1 MYIKVI
7 FVKGLYLLVLIY
19 YNLIFEVILI
29 IIRFRMNLRTNK
41 LHKGVLSMLD
51 PRIKELAT
59 NLINYSVEL
68 KKGEKILIEVF
79 GAENPLARQLVKEAY
94 EIGALPF
101 IEVNDELLNREL
113 LIKASAEQLEAQAR
127 YHKMRM
133 EEMDAYIAIRSA
145 ENITQNSDVP
155 SENMQL
161 YMEKFIKPIHG
172 EIRVPNTKWCVLR
185 YPNHSMAQSASMSTE
200 AFEDF
205 YFDVC
210 TLDYAK
216 MSEAM
221 DNLVELM
228 EQTDKVKI
236 VGEGTDLTFSIKD
249 IPAIKCDGKLNIPDG
264 EVFSAPVKDSVN
276 GVLTYNTPAVYQGF
290 TYENIR
296 LEFKDGKIIKA
307 TANNTEKINKVFDTD
322 EGARYI
328 GEFAIGVNPYIET
341 PMKDTLFDEKI
352 KGSFHFTPGKCYDEA
367 SNGNKSS
374 IHWDLV
380 CIQRAEYGGGE
391 IYFDDRL
398 IRKDGLFV
406 IPELEC
412 LNPDNLK

>member
-94 EIGALPF
+94 EVGALPF

>member
-1 MYIKVI
+1 
-7 FVKGLYLLVLIY
+7 
-19 YNLIFEVILI
+19 
-29 IIRFRMNLRTNK
+29 
-41 LHKGVLSMLD
+41 MLD

-94 EIGALPF
+94 EVGALPF

-276 GVLTYNTPAVYQGF
+276 GFLTYNTPAVYQGF

>member
-1 MYIKVI
+1 
-7 FVKGLYLLVLIY
+7 
-19 YNLIFEVILI
+19 
-29 IIRFRMNLRTNK
+29 
-41 LHKGVLSMLD
+41 MLD
-51 PRIKELAT
+51 PRIKELAN

-68 KKGEKILIEVF
+68 KEGEKILIEVF

-94 EIGALPF
+94 AVGALPF

-113 LIKASAEQLEAQAR
+113 LMKASVEQLEAQAR
-127 YHKMRM
+127 YHKLRM

-161 YMEKFIKPIHG
+161 YMEKFIKPVHG

-228 EQTDKVKI
+228 EQTDKVRI

-249 IPAIKCDGKLNIPDG
+249 IPVIKCDGKLNIPDG
-264 EVFSAPVKDSVN
+264 EVFTAPVRDSVN
-276 GVLTYNTPAVYQGF
+276 GVLTYNAPAVYQGF

-296 LEFKDGKIIKA
+296 LEFKDGKIVKA
-307 TANNTEKINKVFDTD
+307 TANNTEKINKVLDTD

-352 KGSFHFTPGKCYDEA
+352 RGSFHFTPGKCYDEA
-367 SNGNKSS
+367 SNGNSSS

-406 IPELEC
+406 IPELKC

>member
-94 EIGALPF
+94 EVGALPF

-276 GVLTYNTPAVYQGF
+276 GFLTYNTPAVYQGF

>member
-1 MYIKVI
+1 
-7 FVKGLYLLVLIY
+7 
-19 YNLIFEVILI
+19 
-29 IIRFRMNLRTNK
+29 
-41 LHKGVLSMLD
+41 MLD
-51 PRIKELAT
+51 PRIKELAN

-68 KKGEKILIEVF
+68 KEGEKILIEVF

-94 EIGALPF
+94 AVGALPF

-113 LIKASAEQLEAQAR
+113 LMKASVEQLEAQAR
-127 YHKMRM
+127 YHKLRM

-161 YMEKFIKPIHG
+161 YMEKFIKPVHG

-228 EQTDKVKI
+228 DQTDKVRI

-249 IPAIKCDGKLNIPDG
+249 IPVIKCDGKLNIPDG
-264 EVFSAPVKDSVN
+264 EVFTAPVRDSVN
-276 GVLTYNTPAVYQGF
+276 GVLTYNAPAVYQGF
-290 TYENIR
+290 TYENIK
-296 LEFKDGKIIKA
+296 LEFKDGKIVKA
-307 TANNTEKINKVFDTD
+307 TANNTEKINKVLDTD

-352 KGSFHFTPGKCYDEA
+352 RGSFHFTPGKCYDEA
-367 SNGNKSS
+367 SNGNSSS

-406 IPELEC
+406 IPELKC

>member
-1 MYIKVI
+1 
-7 FVKGLYLLVLIY
+7 
-19 YNLIFEVILI
+19 
-29 IIRFRMNLRTNK
+29 
-41 LHKGVLSMLD
+41 MLD
-51 PRIKELAT
+51 PRIKELAN

-68 KKGEKILIEVF
+68 KRGEKILIEVF
-79 GAENPLARQLVKEAY
+79 GAENSLARQLVKETYAVDA
-94 EIGALPF
+94 IPF
-101 IEVNDELLNREL
+101 VEVNDELLSREL
-113 LIKASAEQLEAQAR
+113 LMKASAQQLEDQAR
-127 YHKMRM
+127 YHKIRM

-161 YMEKFIKPIHG
+161 YMEKFIKPVHG
-172 EIRVPNTKWCVLR
+172 EIRVPNTKWCILR

-264 EVFSAPVKDSVN
+264 EVFTAPVKDSVN

-296 LEFKDGKIIKA
+296 LEFEDGKIIKA